1 MPWLQRD
8 GLVTLTSVLW
18 HDLCMTGTGINGMA
32 GHFGRQMRKER
43 LAHGWSLDELSR
55 RTGINAAHLS
65 RIENGR
71 RPPTEKVAKA
81 CDAVFPERRGWYLD
95 WYDESRTWS
104 EVPPGFRS
112 WAEIEEKAT
121 TLHVWSPG
129 IVHGLLQTEDYA
141 RSMLS
146 TLQGAT
152 AEAVA
157 ARLANRMERQRRV
170 MARDDPP
177 SAWFIIDELALY
189 RLVGSSEIMAGQLQ
203 HLLTVAALPRV
214 TVTVMPA
221 VAHPANASELIIA
234 DNVAYVEHMAG
245 GFTYTD
251 EETVTALAARF
262 DNLRGE
268 CYRVSES
275 AALIERLGET
285 WAAGV
290 SPLTRT
296 PTAGPA

>member
-1 MPWLQRD
+1 MLA
-8 GLVTLTSVLW
+8 SVLW
-18 HDLCMTGTGINGMA
+18 HGFRMAGSKENGMA
-32 GHFGRQMRKER
+32 GHFGRQVHKER

-71 RPPTEKVAKA
+71 RPPTEAIAQA
-81 CDAVFPERRGWYLD
+81 CDAAFPERRGWFSD
-95 WYDESRTWS
+95 WYDESRTWA

-112 WAEIEEKAT
+112 WAEVEEKAV

-141 RSMLS
+141 HALISVQP
-146 TLQGAT
+146 TAT
-152 AEAVA
+152 AEIAR

-170 MARDDPP
+170 IARDDPP
-177 SAWFIIDELALY
+177 SAWFVVDELALY
-189 RLVGSSEIMAGQLQ
+189 RLVGSTEIMAAQMRQL
-203 HLLTVAALPRV
+203 LAVAALPRV
-214 TVTVMPA
+214 TLTVMPA

-234 DNVAYVEHMAG
+234 DDAAYAEHMAG

-251 EETVTALAARF
+251 EETVSALAVRF
-262 DNLRGE
+262 DSLRGE

-285 WAAGV
+285 WTAGV

-296 PTAGPA
+296 ATAGPV

>member
-1 MPWLQRD
+1 MPWLKRD

-18 HDLCMTGTGINGMA
+18 HDLCMTGTRINGMA

-81 CDAVFPERRGWYLD
+81 CDAVFPERRGWYSD
-95 WYDESRTWS
+95 WYDESRTWA

-189 RLVGSSEIMAGQLQ
+189 RLVGSSEIMAGQLR

-214 TVTVMPA
+214 TMTVMPA

-296 PTAGPA
+296 PMAGPA

>member
-1 MPWLQRD
+1 
-8 GLVTLTSVLW
+8 
-18 HDLCMTGTGINGMA
+18 MTGTKNNGMA
-32 GHFGRQMRKER
+32 GHFGRQVRKER

-55 RTGINAAHLS
+55 RAGINAAHLS

-71 RPPTEKVAKA
+71 RPPTEAIARA
-81 CDAVFPERRGWYLD
+81 CDAVFPERRGWFSD
-95 WYDESRTWS
+95 WYDESRTWA

-112 WAEIEEKAT
+112 WAEVEEKAT

-189 RLVGSSEIMAGQLQ
+189 RLVGSVEIMAAQLRQ
-203 HLLTVAALPRV
+203 LLTVAALPRV
-214 TVTVMPA
+214 TLTVMPA

-234 DNVAYVEHMAG
+234 DNVAYAEHMAG

-251 EETVTALAARF
+251 EETVSALAARF

>member
-1 MPWLQRD
+1 
-8 GLVTLTSVLW
+8 
-18 HDLCMTGTGINGMA
+18 MTGTRNNGMA
-32 GHFGRQMRKER
+32 GHFGRQVRKER

-71 RPPTEKVAKA
+71 RPPTEAIAQA
-81 CDAVFPERRGWYLD
+81 CDAVFPERRGWFSD
-95 WYDESRTWS
+95 WYDESRTWA

-112 WAEIEEKAT
+112 WAEVEEKAT

-141 RSMLS
+141 RSMFS

-170 MARDDPP
+170 MARDGPP
-177 SAWFIIDELALY
+177 SAWFVIDELALY
-189 RLVGSSEIMAGQLQ
+189 RLVGSTQIMAAQLRQ
-203 HLLTVAALPRV
+203 LLTVAALPRV
-214 TVTVMPA
+214 TLTVMPA

-234 DNVAYVEHMAG
+234 DNVAYAEHMAG

-251 EETVTALAARF
+251 EETVSALAARF

-275 AALIERLGET
+275 AALIERLGEIWT
-285 WAAGV
+285 AGV

-296 PTAGPA
+296 QMAGPA

>member
-8 GLVTLTSVLW
+8 GLVTLALMLW
-18 HDLCMTGTGINGMA
+18 HDLCMTGTRINGMA

-65 RIENGR
+65 RIENGK

-81 CDAVFPERRGWYLD
+81 CDAVFPERRGWYVD
-95 WYDESRTWS
+95 WYDESRTWA

-189 RLVGSSEIMAGQLQ
+189 RLVGSSEIMAGQLR

-214 TVTVMPA
+214 TMTVMPA

-234 DNVAYVEHMAG
+234 DDAAYVEHMAG

-251 EETVTALAARF
+251 EETVSALAARF
-262 DNLRGE
+262 DSLRGE

-285 WAAGV
+285 WAAGG

>member
-1 MPWLQRD
+1 
-8 GLVTLTSVLW
+8 
-18 HDLCMTGTGINGMA
+18 MTGTKENGMA
-32 GHFGRQMRKER
+32 GHFGRQVRKER

-71 RPPTEKVAKA
+71 RPPTEAIARA
-81 CDAVFPERRGWYLD
+81 CDAAFPERRGWFSD
-95 WYDESRTWS
+95 WYDESRTWA

-112 WAEIEEKAT
+112 WAEVEEKAV

-141 RSMLS
+141 QALISVQPPV
-146 TLQGAT
+146 TVEIAH
-152 AEAVA
+152 
-157 ARLANRMERQRRV
+157 ARLVSRMERQRRV

-177 SAWFIIDELALY
+177 SAWFVIDELALY
-189 RLVGSSEIMAGQLQ
+189 RLVGSTEIMAAQM
-203 HLLTVAALPRV
+203 HRLLTVAALPRV
-214 TVTVMPA
+214 TLTVMPA

-234 DNVAYVEHMAG
+234 DKVAYAEHMAG

-251 EETVTALAARF
+251 EETVSALAARF

-275 AALIERLGET
+275 AELIERLGET
-285 WAAGV
+285 WTAGV

-296 PTAGPA
+296 VTVAPA

>member
-1 MPWLQRD
+1 
-8 GLVTLTSVLW
+8 VTPSAC
-18 HDLCMTGTGINGMA
+18 HDFLMTGTKESGVA
-32 GHFGRQMRKER
+32 GHFGRQVRKER

-71 RPPTEKVAKA
+71 RPPTEAIARA
-81 CDAVFPERRGWYLD
+81 CDTAFPKRRGWFSD
-95 WYDESRTWS
+95 WYDESRTWAEGPS
-104 EVPPGFRS
+104 GFRS
-112 WAEIEEKAT
+112 WAEIEAKAE

-141 RSMLS
+141 YALISV
-146 TLQGAT
+146 QPPIT
-152 AEAVA
+152 AEI
-157 ARLANRMERQRRV
+157 ARAGLASRMERQRRV

-177 SAWFIIDELALY
+177 SRWFVIDELALY
-189 RLVGSSEIMAGQLQ
+189 RLVGSAEIMAAQLRQ
-203 HLLTVAALPRV
+203 LLVAAALPRV
-214 TVTVMPA
+214 TLTVMPA

-234 DNVAYVEHMAG
+234 DNVAYAEHMAR

-251 EETVTALAARF
+251 DETVSALVARF
-262 DNLRGE
+262 DSLRGE

-275 AALIERLGET
+275 AALIERVGET

-290 SPLTRT
+290 NPLTRMA
-296 PTAGPA
+296 TAGPASRALLATA

>member
-1 MPWLQRD
+1 MPWSHRD
-8 GLVTLTSVLW
+8 GSFVLPSAMW
-18 HDLCMTGTGINGMA
+18 HHLCMAGIKSSSMT
-32 GHFGRQMRKER
+32 GHFGRQVRKER
-43 LAHGWSLDELSR
+43 LARGWSLDELSR

-65 RIENGR
+65 RIENGK
-71 RPPTEKVAKA
+71 RPPTETVARA
-81 CDAVFPERRGWYLD
+81 CDAVFPERRGWYSD
-95 WYDESRTWS
+95 WYDESRTWA

-121 TLHVWSPG
+121 TLRVWSPG

-141 RSMLS
+141 RALISV
-146 TLQGAT
+146 QPPVT
-152 AEAVA
+152 AEIAR
-157 ARLANRMERQRRV
+157 ARLASRMERQRRV

-177 SAWFIIDELALY
+177 SVWFVIDELALY
-189 RLVGSSEIMAGQLQ
+189 RLVGSTEIMAAQLRQ
-203 HLLTVAALPRV
+203 LLTVAELPRV
-214 TVTVMPA
+214 TMTVMPA

-234 DNVAYVEHMAG
+234 DDAAYVEHMAG

-251 EETVTALAARF
+251 EETVSALAARF

-296 PTAGPA
+296 ATAGPA